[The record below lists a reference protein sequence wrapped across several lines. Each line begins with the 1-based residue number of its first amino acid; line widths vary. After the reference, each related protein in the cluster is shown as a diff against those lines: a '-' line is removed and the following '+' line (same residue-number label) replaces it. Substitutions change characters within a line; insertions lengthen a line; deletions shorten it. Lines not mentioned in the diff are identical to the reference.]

1 MLELIDIVLINE
13 RVLYVLDVSVLVH
26 QHKEH
31 LELLVW
37 DVVSFDVKELQ
48 VFVSV
53 MAQCRA
59 DVQETLSAD
68 AAVSQNE
75 ALDSHILLDHLCNVS
90 CSFVADV
97 VTGQVEG
104 LEGGV
109 VPNHLRDSLD
119 VDVCI
124 DQVEL
129 FDVVMVLM
137 SANHSLGDF
146 TVLLNLAILIELRLH
161 QGLRFLVHLLF
172 IHFEVLDVRVSRDG
186 LGQLV
191 LLMLLDLRLSDVDVL
206 DLLGL
211 GHEFGQE
218 GQVIELHASK
228 LELEALLAGVNGEG
242 TDGTLRI

>member
-1 MLELIDIVLINE
+1 
-13 RVLYVLDVSVLVH
+13 
-26 QHKEH
+26 
-31 LELLVW
+31 
-37 DVVSFDVKELQ
+37 
-48 VFVSV
+48 

-104 LEGGV
+104 LEGGII
-109 VPNHLRDSLD
+109 PNHLRDSLD

-129 FDVVMVLM
+129 FDVVMIFM
-137 SANHSLGDF
+137 RANHSLGDF
-146 TVLLNLAILIELRLH
+146 AVLLNLTILVELRLH
-161 QGLRFLVHLLF
+161 QGLCFLVHLLF
-172 IHFEVLDVRVSRDG
+172 IHFEVLDVRVSCDSF
-186 LGQLV
+186 GQLV
-191 LLMLLDLRLSDVDVL
+191 LLMLLDLCLSDVNIL
-206 DLLGL
+206 DLLRL

-228 LELEALLAGVNGEG
+228 LKLEALFVGLNGEG